1 MSILGHHAFDMLLEE
16 VSLMSLCVSHPI
28 DIIVLFFHVFQNVI
42 FVDHLSLISPPLF
55 ENMWV
60 HCPVPIPSH
69 YLEISL
75 KKSYRHTT
83 SNFPA
88 LIWLCNMF
96 SFGKLICK
104 STQKTTGMWNPILFV
119 EKVSPGKQTP
129 SKSEKR
135 SISMVH
141 IYPSLTI

>member
-1 MSILGHHAFDMLLEE
+1 MCQRSNWHHCF
-16 VSLMSLCVSHPI
+16 V
-28 DIIVLFFHVFQNVI
+28 FHVFQNVI

-60 HCPVPIPSH
+60 HCPSPIPSH

-75 KKSYRHTT
+75 KKSYRHRT

-88 LIWLCNMF
+88 LIWLWNMF

-104 STQKTTGMWNPILFV
+104 STQKTTGMWNLILFV
-119 EKVSPGKQTP
+119 EKVSPGKQRP
-129 SKSEKR
+129 
-135 SISMVH
+135 SISPHTQLVWYIFTH
-141 IYPSLTI
+141 HWPYRNQPSVGKYFTLRIQTPN